1 MTTCLWKSPTGQIT
15 NRTHLYLSLHVHEK
29 RVDFLCS
36 TFFQRF
42 SMFFCSIHCN
52 LCHYFDDF
60 PTFFFFA
67 THFSETFYDFPSWSN
82 IYLFCRSFF
91 FKSYIFLL
99 PFAKNSSPLFH
110 YLSYRFLFA
119 GVKARIFFLIVKKPL
134 KVK

>member
-60 PTFFFFA
+60 PTFFFLL
-67 THFSETFYDFPSWSN
+67 HTFPKLSMIFPVDP
-82 IYLFCRSFF
+82 
-91 FKSYIFLL
+91 IFIC
-99 PFAKNSSPLFH
+99 
-110 YLSYRFLFA
+110 FA
-119 GVKARIFFLIVKKPL
+119 GVFSSNLTYFCYHLPKILPHFFTISHTVFYLRELRREFSFGP
-134 KVK
+134 